1 MAEQSRQRP
10 AKIGRVVSNKMQ
22 KTVVV
27 AIERIVPHPMY
38 RKLMRRITKL
48 RAHDEHNECDVGD
61 RVMLVE
67 TRPLSKSKRW
77 RVVQIFRSGDP
88 QQ

>member
-10 AKIGRVVSNKMQ
+10 AKIGRVISNKMQ

-48 RAHDEHNECDVGD
+48 RAHDEQNECHVGD
-61 RVMLVE
+61 RVKLVE
-67 TRPLSKSKRW
+67 TRPLSKGKRW
-77 RVVQIFRSGDP
+77 RVVQILRSGDP

>member
-1 MAEQSRQRP
+1 MTEQSRQRP

-48 RAHDEHNECDVGD
+48 RAHDEQNECHVGD
-61 RVMLVE
+61 RVKLVE

-77 RVVQIFRSGDP
+77 RVVQILRSGDP

>member
-48 RAHDEHNECDVGD
+48 RAHDELNECHVGD
-61 RVMLVE
+61 RVKLVE

-77 RVVQIFRSGDP
+77 RVVQILRSGDP